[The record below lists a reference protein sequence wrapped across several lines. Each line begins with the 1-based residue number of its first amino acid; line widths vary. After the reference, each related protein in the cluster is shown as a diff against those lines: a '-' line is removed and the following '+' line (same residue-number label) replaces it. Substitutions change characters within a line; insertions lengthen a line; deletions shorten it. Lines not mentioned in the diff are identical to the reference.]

1 MTNYTKMTKSELIE
15 EVKSLEAQIQEESV
29 RCSKA
34 IEENKVLRKDNEAL
48 SDELKD
54 RNEACAKLIAEKEME
69 TTEKVTNLQS
79 AYNALES
86 ELTAITEENAML
98 RATNRLLES
107 KLKAATDALDLLA
120 DRCVEDTDEVHKD
133 EETSIDDLCEVLDKL
148 TDITGINTR
157 AIDKIGKYMDN
168 NVKSIIALIK
178 LITDANQLTIPE
190 EFREEVESLSEMYAA
205 ERKEMEKKENARPSY
220 AEYLENQI
228 NSAARYTNLPED
240 AKEKMLKS
248 ARLIDKKI
256 EEKGLAAV
264 SFKDVL
270 ESHNEVWNSKEEST
284 EEKKEESKDSSEDK
298 SSMHVIDTPLGK
310 AIIGSINFGDNK
322 EGCGFGQ
329 MLSELFDILK
339 ESPNDNDK
347 KDSK

>member
-1 MTNYTKMTKSELIE
+1 MTNYAKMTKAEVINVVKDLENRIE
-15 EVKSLEAQIQEESV
+15 EGQNQINYLT
-29 RCSKA
+29 
-34 IEENKVLRKDNEAL
+34 EENAVMRRDNESL
-48 SDELKD
+48 SKELKD
-54 RNEACAKLIAEKEME
+54 RNEACAKLLAEKEME
-69 TTEKVTNLQS
+69 TTEKVAELQS
-79 AYNALES
+79 EYTVLES
-86 ELTAITEENAML
+86 ELTSITEENAML

-120 DRCVEDTDEVHKD
+120 DRCAKDTDEVHED
-133 EETSIDDLCEVLDKL
+133 EETTMDDIYEILDKL
-148 TDITGINTR
+148 TDITGVNTH
-157 AIDKIGKYMDN
+157 AIDKIGKYMDSN
-168 NVKSIIALIK
+168 TKSIIALIK
-178 LITDANQLTIPE
+178 AIADANQLTIPE
-190 EFREEVESLSEMYAA
+190 EFREEVEDVSEMYAM
-205 ERKEMEKKENARPSY
+205 ERKEMEEKENTRPSY